1 MSKSVRSEGVSLQY
15 RRDMNMSTPSG
26 TASQVAAGGNDSHF
40 FQIDTAEV
48 IDVIYNPNHT
58 DFVSGA
64 DIGKIKVRLTK
75 EGKGTEETEIPW
87 MYPINPYLIQYPVKH
102 EVVYIIKI
110 VGKYYYLGNVSAE
123 GNINNNIIPGISS
136 TPVAPNDDNTD
147 SYKSTQTTT
156 PNTTGG
162 AIELGDTFVDN
173 NKKVK
178 PLLPNE
184 GDVIVRGR
192 FGNNI
197 RFGNN
202 PETNSP
208 NMKVSVGQSPT
219 VNSSEPLTHYVEDIN
234 ETPTSIWAT
243 TDEIIEIK
251 PITKGSS
258 YYLKSAKSPPT
269 TFDKVQ
275 LIFNT
280 DRVIWNAKKNEILMF
295 ANKGIALNTHG
306 YIALDCQD
314 TFGITTLDKLNI
326 AAKNGIFVDAPKII
340 LGKDAREPLV
350 LGDKLVQILGEL
362 IDAIVQET
370 HPTGAGQSGPPV
382 NSAAFKIIK
391 NKLARTILS
400 KQNKTL

>member
-1 MSKSVRSEGVSLQY
+1 MAKQVRSEGMSLQY
-15 RRDMNMSTPSG
+15 RRDIGLSTP
-26 TASQVAAGGNDSHF
+26 GGIAMQSAVGINSSDF
-40 FQIDTAEV
+40 LQIDTAEV
-48 IDVIYNPNHT
+48 IDIIYNTNHP
-58 DFVSGA
+58 DFVSNE
-64 DIGKIKVRLTK
+64 DIGKIKIRFTMF
-75 EGKGTEETEIPW
+75 GKGTEETELSW
-87 MYPINPYLIQYPVKH
+87 AYPINPYIIQYPIKN

-110 VGKYYYLGNVSAE
+110 LDKYYYLGNVNYYS
-123 GNINNNIIPGISS
+123 NINNNILPGISL
-136 TPVAPNDDNTD
+136 TPVSPNTDNTD
-147 SYKSTQTTT
+147 SYQSTQSTN
-156 PNTTGG
+156 PKTTGNKKD
-162 AIELGDTFVDN
+162 LGDTFVDN

-184 GDVIVRGR
+184 GDVIIRGR

-197 RFGNN
+197 RLGNN

-208 NMKVSVGQSPT
+208 NIKISIGQASA

-243 TDEIIEIK
+243 SDEIIDMK
-251 PITKGSS
+251 PITKGTS
-258 YYLKSAKSPPT
+258 YYLKSAKNPPT
-269 TFDKVQ
+269 KFDKVQ

-280 DRVIWNAKKNEILMF
+280 DRIIWNAKKNEILMF
-295 ANKGIALNTHG
+295 SNKGIALNTHG

-314 TFGITTLDKLNI
+314 TVGITTLDKLNI
-326 AAKNGIFVDAPKII
+326 AAKNGIFIDAPKIM

-362 IDAIVQET
+362 IDAILQQT
-370 HPTGAGQSGPPV
+370 HPTGSGPSGTPI
-382 NSAAFKIIK
+382 NAAAFKIIK